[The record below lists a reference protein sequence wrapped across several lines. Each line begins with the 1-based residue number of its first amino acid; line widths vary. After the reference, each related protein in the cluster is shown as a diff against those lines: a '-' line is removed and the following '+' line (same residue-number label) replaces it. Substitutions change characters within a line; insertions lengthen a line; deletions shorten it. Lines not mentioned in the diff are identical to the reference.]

1 MNLGIVI
8 LNWNGEELL
17 SRFLPSLIKFTP
29 IKHNIY
35 IIDNGSNDNS
45 IGFVENNYKR
55 IKIIKLDTNH
65 GYAKGYN
72 IGLKKINDEI
82 LCLLNNDVE
91 VTENWTD
98 NILKQ
103 FDLEPKTAVIQ
114 PKLKNYYEKSEFDYA
129 GAAGAHAAAPSPQ
142 AGQGHEAG
150 GATAE
155 ASLNDPGAE
164 GGAAR
169 VPAGCSRCP
178 HRKAPGEA

>member
-17 SRFLPSLIKFTP
+17 RQFLPSLINFTP

-55 IKIIKLDTNH
+55 IKVIKLDTNY

-82 LCLLNNDVE
+82 FCLLNNDVE
-91 VTENWTD
+91 VTENWID
-98 NILKQ
+98 KILKQ
-103 FDLEPKTAVIQ
+103 FKVKKNTPWNEIPKKV
-114 PKLKNYYEKSEFDYA
+114 KNIILYGDENSE
-129 GAAGAHAAAPSPQ
+129 
-142 AGQGHEAG
+142 
-150 GATAE
+150 
-155 ASLNDPGAE
+155 LNFL
-164 GGAAR
+164 
-169 VPAGCSRCP
+169 
-178 HRKAPGEA
+178 